1 MSQHSSCFCRCLH
14 RRHSSGNTRNSIG
27 AILLIGLQV
36 SSQQFLGAHGFQWP
50 SAHRGGV
57 LVHHRL
63 MTRKQRG
70 CFSSASRPAATAPT
84 AEEEEEEYD
93 DWEVGDPQRD
103 LNVLKAAYAKSRA
116 KDERD
121 EIDRMN
127 LLDEHARQRK
137 PARAALTRYI
147 AGPLLFAATLAN
159 LFLKSSPTSSLRSII
174 VGLFAVNAAHFWTA
188 IVLSPIAMLASK
200 RRSDAKLL
208 KEFPVKSEYP
218 KWHPD
223 YEDPKRT
230 CKDHI
235 LCLMENWV
243 SAICGSATS
252 ALLAAFLGIYSLI
265 VRSRWPNS
273 VLTPESINKGFSLR
287 IILAMTVISQ
297 LLTRLGAVAS
307 LKQFPVLRYQLQK
320 EQEIE
325 PLGRYQHML
334 WPRAENIC
342 NTLPMGIAFDLAALL
357 LGLSIRHS
365 ALSTPASLS
374 LIKSR
379 NLASFLFGL
388 SIFGPLIHLWC
399 LGRIIKI
406 EKGDAVSLARYADT
420 ISQKAWRAGYV
431 DNKKRWRYRP
441 LWREPIRVR
450 EAIKSAI
457 RDDFILRGHG
467 KKNYDSRQ
475 FGRSGRPFG
484 RRRQKLRKLFAGK
497 DSGESAYK
505 DLVKEVPLLQRID
518 DELALGHYNDTEANS
533 RDFWAEEANAR
544 MIRTHQKDYE
554 NCTKYG
560 LGMDRSND
568 FLGVHLQQSLDIGLS
583 FDFGWDRRPK
593 RGDEISI
600 HRLRA
605 RLAQSTIRR
614 YNQIFHDVE
623 KHLDTIKDPEERL
636 RRGMVLS
643 EEVKEQVDDEFGELV
658 DALKTLIPTDEPSP
672 RQFER
677 LKAMS
682 VSDFLSLVGRE
693 DELFPDRDSMVAIK
707 GEVPSYDTEQDII
720 ASESIQ
726 YRPAFPKN
734 DKSSTSKDVIDDAYV
749 SAWLE
754 QEDPSD
760 DDMYLA

>member
-1 MSQHSSCFCRCLH
+1 
-14 RRHSSGNTRNSIG
+14 
-27 AILLIGLQV
+27 
-36 SSQQFLGAHGFQWP
+36 
-50 SAHRGGV
+50 
-57 LVHHRL
+57 
-63 MTRKQRG
+63 MTWKRRG
-70 CFSSASRPAATAPT
+70 CFSSPSRSAATAT
-84 AEEEEEEYD
+84 NAEADEEYD
-93 DWEVGDPQRD
+93 DWEVGDPQKD

-121 EIDRMN
+121 EIDRMD
-127 LLDEHARQRK
+127 LLDEYARQRK
-137 PARAALTRYI
+137 SVRTALNRYI

-188 IVLSPIAMLASK
+188 IVLSPITMLESK
-200 RRSDAKLL
+200 RRSDAKML
-208 KEFPVKSEYP
+208 KEFPVESEYP

-252 ALLAAFLGIYSLI
+252 GLLAAFLGIHSVI

-273 VLTPESINKGFSLR
+273 TLAAESINKGFSLR
-287 IILAMTVISQ
+287 IILVMTVISQ

-307 LKQFPVLRYQLQK
+307 LKQFPVLRYQLKK

-334 WPRAENIC
+334 WPRAENIR
-342 NTLPMGIAFDLAALL
+342 NTLPMGIAFDLVALL
-357 LGLSIRHS
+357 LVLSIRHS

-374 LIKSR
+374 PIKSK

-406 EKGDAVSLARYADT
+406 EKGDAVSLARYTHT

-431 DNKKRWRYRP
+431 DNKERWRYRP

-457 RDDFILRGHG
+457 RDDFILAGHG
-467 KKNYDSRQ
+467 KKKYDSRQ
-475 FGRSGRPFG
+475 FGGLRRPTG
-484 RRRQKLRKLFAGK
+484 RRRQKQKKLFAGK

-518 DELALGHYNDTEANS
+518 DEMALGHYNDTAANS
-533 RDFWAEEANAR
+533 RDYWAEEANAR
-544 MIRTHQKDYE
+544 MIQTHQKDYE
-554 NCTKYG
+554 NCTKHG
-560 LGMDRSND
+560 LGVDSAND
-568 FLGVHLQQSLDIGLS
+568 FLGVNLQQSLDIGLS

-614 YNQIFHDVE
+614 YNQIFNDA
-623 KHLDTIKDPEERL
+623 KKYLDTIKDPEERL
-636 RRGMVLS
+636 RRGLVLS

-682 VSDFLSLVGRE
+682 ASDVLSLVGRG
-693 DELFPDRDSMVAIK
+693 DELLPDRDSMVAIK
-707 GEVPSYDTEQDII
+707 GEVPSYDTEEHIV

-734 DKSSTSKDVIDDAYV
+734 DKSTSKDEIIDDAYV